1 MSKILNKTFKEIED
15 RQEEINESQSN
26 LSTTK
31 VIDNSD
37 DSDDEDNNKLNK
49 KILILLIVIIALI
62 ATIIIYYNHTSSK
75 VSSYEDFSSSSSEQN
90 QQDEYESYTV
100 YQEDQTANINAIIK
114 LLNENYGIPLD
125 AKYEVCYLSD
135 DSYDLTFQDNDFYC
149 LIKIEDN
156 VPKIVYHAKIS
167 EMGD

>member
-1 MSKILNKTFKEIED
+1 MSKIFSETFKEIED

-37 DSDDEDNNKLNK
+37 DSDEDDDSKLNR
-49 KILILLIVIIALI
+49 KIIILLIVIVALVIA
-62 ATIIIYYNHTSSK
+62 IIYYNHTSSK
-75 VSSYEDFSSSSSEQN
+75 PSSYEDFSSSSTVQN
-90 QQDEYESYTV
+90 QQSEYESYTV
-100 YQEDQTANINAIIK
+100 YQEDQTANINAILE
-114 LLNENYGIPLD
+114 LLNKNYNIPLD

-156 VPKIVYHAKIS
+156 IPKIVYHAKIS

>member
-1 MSKILNKTFKEIED
+1 MSKIFSKTFKEIED

-37 DSDDEDNNKLNK
+37 DSDEEDDGKLNR
-49 KILILLIVIIALI
+49 KIIILLIVIVALVIAI
-62 ATIIIYYNHTSSK
+62 VIYYNHTSSK
-75 VSSYEDFSSSSSEQN
+75 PSSYEDFSSSSTVQN
-90 QQDEYESYTV
+90 QQSEYESYTV
-100 YQEDQTANINAIIK
+100 YQEDQTANINAILE
-114 LLNENYGIPLD
+114 LLNKNYNIPLD